1 MHRFALLLFL
11 SIVSALAAPKKI
23 VLVAGSPSHGPAEH
37 EFNAGM
43 ILMDKCLRQNKDV
56 EPVIVR
62 NGWPVDESV
71 FEGAASIVFYL
82 DGGEKSPLIQKDR
95 LATLGKLMDKGV
107 GMACIHYA
115 VEIPKDHGGPE
126 LLKWIG
132 GYYERPYST
141 NPINLSEMTQ
151 ASPKHPISR
160 GWKSFELKDE
170 WYYKIRFDS
179 SDKSVTP
186 ILTAMLPKDA
196 PVRETV
202 SWVKERPDGGR
213 GFGFTGAHFHNNW
226 GNKDFRTLVLN
237 AILWTAKMD
246 VPRNGAKCEIAA
258 DELTKN
264 LDPKPARPTN

>member
-1 MHRFALLLFL
+1 MHRIALLLLF
-11 SIVSALAAPKKI
+11 STVSVFAAPKKI

-43 ILMDKCLRQNKDV
+43 ILIDKCLRQNKDV
-56 EPVIVR
+56 EPVLVK
-62 NGWPVDESV
+62 NGWPADESV
-71 FEGAASIVFYL
+71 FAGAASIVFYL

-115 VEIPKDHGGPE
+115 VEIPKDNGGPE

-141 NPINLSEMTQ
+141 NPINLATMTQ

-170 WYYKIRFDS
+170 WYYKIRFDP
-179 SDKSVTP
+179 SDRSVTP
-186 ILTAMLPKDA
+186 ILSTMLPKEA
-196 PVRETV
+196 PVNETV
-202 SWVKERPDGGR
+202 SWVKERPDAGR

-237 AILWTAKMD
+237 AILWTAKID
-246 VPRNGAKCEIAA
+246 VPRDGAKCDIAA
-258 DELTKN
+258 DDLTKN
-264 LDPKPARPTN
+264 LDPKPAKSTN